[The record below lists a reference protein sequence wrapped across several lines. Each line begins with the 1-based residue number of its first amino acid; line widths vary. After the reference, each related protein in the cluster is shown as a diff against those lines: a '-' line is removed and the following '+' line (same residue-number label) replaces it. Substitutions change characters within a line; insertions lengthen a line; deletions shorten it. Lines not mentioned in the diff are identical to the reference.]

1 MVKKKKKKK
10 KLKFL
15 NQGTEISTTIVNGDC
30 PKCDTY
36 TVLVSIYNTI
46 YRCMTCG
53 YDLEQK
59 INGKISYIPIMNSS
73 NQNQINLKG
82 QTNEES

>member
-1 MVKKKKKKK
+1 MVKKKKKE
-10 KLKFL
+10 LKFL
-15 NQGTEISTTIVNGDC
+15 NQNVEISTTIVNGDC

-36 TVLVSIYNTI
+36 TVLVSIYNTV

-59 INGKISYIPIMNSS
+59 INGKISYIPIINSN
-73 NQNQINLKG
+73 NQSKINLKG
-82 QTNEES
+82 HTNEES

>member
-1 MVKKKKKKK
+1 MIKKKKKKK
-10 KLKFL
+10 ELKFL
-15 NQGTEISTTIVNGDC
+15 NPETKISTTIVNGDC

-59 INGKISYIPIMNSS
+59 INGKISYIPIMNSN

-82 QTNEES
+82 PNEKS